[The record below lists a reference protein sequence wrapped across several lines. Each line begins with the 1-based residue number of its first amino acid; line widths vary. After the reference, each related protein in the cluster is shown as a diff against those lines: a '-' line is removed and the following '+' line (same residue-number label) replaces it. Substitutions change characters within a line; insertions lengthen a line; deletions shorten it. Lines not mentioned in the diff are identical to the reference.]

1 MAVKNEAPLVGILM
15 GSDSDL
21 PVMEEAFK
29 TLDSFSVPYEVHILS
44 AHRCPGAT
52 SEYARTARERGIK
65 VLMAAAGMAAHLGGV
80 VAAEAILPVIGIPV
94 DASPLGGLDS
104 LLSIVQMPPG
114 IPVATMAIGK
124 AGARNGAI
132 LAVQILALGDSALT
146 QKLVD
151 HKKAM
156 AEEVVVQRNK
166 KLQDYLARRKS

>member
-1 MAVKNEAPLVGILM
+1 MAVKNSPPLVGILM

-29 TLDSFSVPYEVHILS
+29 ALDSFDIPYEVHILS
-44 AHRCPGAT
+44 AHRCPAAT

-80 VAAEAILPVIGIPV
+80 VAAESILPVIGVPI

-124 AGARNGAI
+124 AGARNGAL
-132 LAVQILALGDSALT
+132 LAVQILALQDAALT
-146 QKLVD
+146 EKLLE
-151 HKKAM
+151 HKKKM
-156 AEEVVVQRNK
+156 AQEVVVDRNK
-166 KLQDYLARRKS
+166 KLEEYLAKRRS